1 MKDLGGAAYILG
13 IKIYRDRQNHL
24 LALSQRTYLEKML
37 KRFSMDKSMRGLLP
51 VIRGVKLSVTLCPA
65 IAQKR
70 EEMSSKPYAS
80 AIGSIMYAMLCT
92 RPDLALAI
100 SMTNRYQSNP
110 GMIHWT
116 AVNNILK

>member
-1 MKDLGGAAYILG
+1 M
-13 IKIYRDRQNHL
+13 
-24 LALSQRTYLEKML
+24 
-37 KRFSMDKSMRGLLP
+37 P
-51 VIRGVKLSVTLCPA
+51 
-65 IAQKR
+65 
-70 EEMSSKPYAS
+70 SKPYAL

-116 AVNNILK
+116 VVKNIMKYLRRTKDLFLVYGGCEEELAVKGYVDASLRSDKDDSKSQTGYVFMLNGGAIS